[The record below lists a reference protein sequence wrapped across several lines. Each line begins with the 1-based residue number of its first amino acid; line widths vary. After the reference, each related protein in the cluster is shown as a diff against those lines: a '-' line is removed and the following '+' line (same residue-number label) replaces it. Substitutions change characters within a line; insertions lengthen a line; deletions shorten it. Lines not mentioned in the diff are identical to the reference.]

1 MIFNLDLWYGLETS
15 ISLTISEPKDQIIIQ
30 CNFANQMIIYLITR
44 DQNSEKKLADLVG
57 WIFVVWSSS
66 SIYSL
71 PLLLAT
77 KAPFYYLQKGWG
89 VRYMTQDEP
98 ISTSFHM
105 SQFGVRQNPK
115 WALRPKRSQSR
126 ALLKAIRKLDFL
138 SARLEWK
145 RIMELKLPQP
155 SCEHKLRE
163 VCY

>member
-1 MIFNLDLWYGLETS
+1 M
-15 ISLTISEPKDQIIIQ
+15 
-30 CNFANQMIIYLITR
+30 
-44 DQNSEKKLADLVG
+44 
-57 WIFVVWSSS
+57 VWSSS

-77 KAPFYYLQKGWG
+77 KAPFCYLPKGWG

-105 SQFGVRQNPK
+105 SQLWVRQNPK
-115 WALRPKRSQSR
+115 WSLGPKRSQSR

-145 RIMELKLPQP
+145 RMMELKLPQP
-155 SCEHKLRE
+155 SCEHELRE
-163 VCY
+163 ESTQKNTEEAGVKNHSPVNPRQRGFLKVPSNHLSTGYP